1 MTMKSK
7 VTNMENLK
15 VSLERDRLV
24 ITGVA
29 SKPFKFEVPVDV
41 VSIDGKLYAV
51 PREFSAYEPIDVQAY
66 VDEVAPDVKPSVE
79 YTKLASGLYVPVK
92 YVSEEVMKKLE
103 ELDTDY
109 AAAKMMHDLQGTDG
123 YSSYE
128 EFEGFFMKYW
138 AIPLEQAETL
148 IKELQKNGF
157 KMMFTEK
164 VVEITGPDRD
174 KGYAVLPPFLI
185 YNMPLRGKWS
195 FIGIATY
202 TVFQRSRARALAL
215 FGQDRPKYSFYREE
229 VEECRADVIEL
240 GKYLFNCGD
249 GKFAVPIRPVRP
261 IPDHYYAVKCMKV
274 DKKLCLAI
282 SYILVHPSQ
291 RFNIRQSF
299 GVLTDGLLKRYDYG
313 AEKCSC
319 GFTRDSVSVTDEPVD
334 VISVDGEPKLVS
346 RKYPYFI
353 MDVGKMIVAATEVKP
368 TVEYTR
374 LTSGLYVPVKYV
386 SEDVLRELHKITDV
400 KEQAKVI
407 IGELQKK
414 GFGFNYSKV
423 GIDHAE
429 HRVEV
434 VGPDGDKG
442 QFIRIEDKTK
452 QRSSDLFMGKWS
464 PLGLAVLASSQH

>member
-1 MTMKSK
+1 MKSK
-7 VTNMENLK
+7 VTNIENLK

-29 SKPFKFEVPVDV
+29 SKPFKLEVPVDV

-51 PREFSAYEPIDVQAY
+51 PREFSVFEPIDLQAY

-92 YVSEEVMKKLE
+92 YVSEEVVKKLE
-103 ELDTDY
+103 ELDAEY

-138 AIPLEQAETL
+138 NVPLEQAEIL

-157 KMMFTEK
+157 KIVFTEK
-164 VVEITGPDRD
+164 AVEITGPDRD

-185 YNMPLRGKWS
+185 HSMPLRGKWS
-195 FIGIATY
+195 FIGIAAY
-202 TVFQRSRARALAL
+202 TVFQRSRTLAL
-215 FGQDRPKYSFYREE
+215 FGQDRPKYSFYREK
-229 VEECRADVIEL
+229 VEECRADLVEL
-240 GKYLFNCGD
+240 GKYLYCGD
-249 GKFAVPIRPVRP
+249 GKFAVPVRPVRS
-261 IPDHYYAVKCMKV
+261 IPDHYYAVKCLKV

-291 RFNIRQSF
+291 RLNIRQSF
-299 GVLTDGLLKRYDYG
+299 GVLTDSLLKRYDYG
-313 AEKCSC
+313 VEKCSC
-319 GFTRDSVSVTDEPVD
+319 GFTRDSVSVFDEPVD

-353 MDVGKMIVAATEVKP
+353 RDVGKMIVAATEVKP
-368 TVEYTR
+368 AVEYVK

-386 SEDVLRELHKITDV
+386 SEDVLRELQKITDV
-400 KEQAKVI
+400 KEQAKVL
-407 IGELQKK
+407 IGELQSK
-414 GFGFNYSKV
+414 GFRFDYSKV
-423 GIDHAE
+423 GIDSVE

-442 QFIRIEDKTK
+442 QFIRIEDKSK